1 MLFLQLL
8 QFFQTFL
15 GVVADVG
22 FLVLVR
28 NLPVFVDDER
38 PAVDKHAEIRV
49 QLPVGAFYLDRFAR
63 ARGHAKRLGEFALLV
78 GQKGEGQFVELL
90 VELLRLD
97 VVAAYADDLGAFG
110 RQLLVQV
117 TEAASL
123 RRSPAGECRRK
134 EEDDHRF
141 LAHVVRR
148 F

>member
-1 MLFLQLL
+1 L
-8 QFFQTFL
+8 
-15 GVVADVG
+15 
-22 FLVLVR
+22 
-28 NLPVFVDDER
+28 
-38 PAVDKHAEIRV
+38 
-49 QLPVGAFYLDRFAR
+49 RF
-63 ARGHAKRLGEFALLV
+63 
-78 GQKGEGQFVELL
+78 
-90 VELLRLD
+90 D

-123 RRSPAGECRRK
+123 RRSPARECRRK